1 MKRLLMYT
9 GLLLIMGF
17 GLMGCYKDVILPEIA
32 VDPDGPAQPVSY
44 KNDVAPMLNTKC
56 ALSGCH
62 VAGAHKPDLITAN
75 SFQAIVNGGFI
86 NTSLP
91 KESIMY
97 KSINGEMREYIPSAA
112 DRQNVYDWNRHGAPN
127 N

>member
-1 MKRLLMYT
+1 MKRLLIYT
-9 GLLLIMGF
+9 SLLLMMGF
-17 GLMGCYKDVILPEIA
+17 GLIGCYKDVILPETA
-32 VDPDGPAQPVSY
+32 VDPDGPAQAVSY

-75 SFQAIVNGGFI
+75 SYQAIVNGGFV
-86 NTSLP
+86 NTGIP
-91 KESIMY
+91 KESVLY
-97 KSINGEMREYIPSAA
+97 KFINGEMREYIPSAT
-112 DRQNVYDWNRHGAPN
+112 DRQKVYDWIRNGAPN